1 MAALKEGGG
10 RQQHIFGIKLPATLL
25 RQGKLSKSSYQE
37 PGFQWHTAL
46 FLGAWW
52 PTLLGIC
59 ILGTRLLCVAA
70 LSLHT
75 SPFLLLGRSNG
86 EIYAGGAC

>member
-10 RQQHIFGIKLPATLL
+10 RQQHIFGIKPPATLL

-46 FLGAWW
+46 FLGC
-52 PTLLGIC
+52 L
-59 ILGTRLLCVAA
+59 VANTA
-70 LSLHT
+70 GDLHFGHQAFVCGCPLT
-75 SPFLLLGRSNG
+75 SHEPVSPPR
-86 EIYAGGAC
+86 AQ